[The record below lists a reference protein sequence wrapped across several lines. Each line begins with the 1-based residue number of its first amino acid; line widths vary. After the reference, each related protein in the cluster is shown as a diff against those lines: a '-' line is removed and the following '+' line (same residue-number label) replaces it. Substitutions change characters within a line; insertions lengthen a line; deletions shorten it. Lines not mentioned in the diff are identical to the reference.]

1 MPVLRGAAAEAAR
14 TVVRVMR
21 KGTAK
26 DRMSLAAA
34 REILDR
40 ILGKPVPR
48 TERVDNELPKLLV
61 EMIHPKG
68 RRQLLG
74 NETG

>member
-1 MPVLRGAAAEAAR
+1 MRVLRGAAAEAAR

-40 ILGKPVPR
+40 ILGKAVPR
-48 TERVDNELPKLLV
+48 TERVGNELSELRIT
-61 EMIHPKG
+61 MIHPRDEG
-68 RRQLLG
+68 G
-74 NETG
+74 V